1 MKRINLPTI
10 ILLLMLVCTGGLQAG
25 VRSVEEAMAIAGRF
39 MAESKKDVSPAERT
53 KRAMVASLD
62 AEPVQLAYTQK
73 VYDNSQAAV
82 YVFTHQT
89 DGFVLVS
96 ADDRTRAILGYSDGA
111 FDAEQMPENMRVWMQ
126 MYADEIARLAGKAL
140 AAPSLE
146 DVEYYPTVEPLLG
159 NTAWNQSAPYND
171 HCPIDP
177 STNERSVTGCMAT
190 AAAQVMYHHK
200 YPISGTGEHSYYW
213 RGQRLSVDFSQA
225 TYDWEN
231 MLPRYQTG
239 KYTKVESDAVAQL
252 MYHVGVACDMSYG
265 SSASGAGMG
274 SSATA
279 LMNYFGYDPAIRV
292 LKKDYMDEQMILR
305 KMAQDLEASRP
316 IQIEALTK
324 KHEGHAFVCDGMQ
337 SNGYIHINWGW
348 GGYADGYFAL
358 SVMNP
363 TNQGIGG
370 ASDNGAFTESVTL
383 YLGVQPNQNGVTIP
397 VMLVSSATLKSATA
411 ISKQEKVSFDI
422 FQFQN
427 GGVGAEKGAV
437 AFLVYQDS
445 TLSKVY
451 DTSFNYWDLKPLYYY
466 NSTLKCE
473 AWMSDLAPGEYE
485 MVLGI
490 HVADKEV
497 EPLHVYGH
505 GTKRYTMTVTEDSIF
520 MKEIIKKQTYFGTEY
535 ATMQVTDLTAK
546 TGSTNLRMVLQ
557 TSDFQLNSK
566 GKPTSGM
573 ALALD
578 LMPVSENSVVGSY
591 ALDVTNSQASGTM
604 TAAYSQIMGMVDGKQ
619 IAEKFTEGI
628 ATVTQISGG
637 HYVINYRLKSA
648 TTSYE
653 GKCLINDVAVKS
665 YRQVGT
671 KVNTFTL
678 LNDVATTMD
687 AAYAYAWASQL
698 TDAEQSDMPFY
709 IHGMVSQIEAMPT
722 ENGSAN
728 FFVSSNGAAANA
740 LRCHEAKWLG
750 KTDFATGNEFAV
762 KDTVLMVGYLQHVDL
777 TTPTL
782 HGYVFEHRVYVPN
795 PNTGVED
802 IEQGAVRIS
811 RNGLLVEVVC
821 AHACD
826 TYVYDIMGKIV
837 AQAPAATRH
846 TFVLPMAG
854 CYIVRA
860 GDMVNKIIVE

>member
-1 MKRINLPTI
+1 MKRISLPII
-10 ILLLMLVCTGGLQAG
+10 ILLLMLVCTEALQAG
-25 VRSVEEAMAIAGRF
+25 VRSVEEAMTIAGRF
-39 MAESKKDVSPAERT
+39 MAESRKDVSPAERT
-53 KRAMVASLD
+53 KRAMTAAHD
-62 AEPVQLAYTQK
+62 AEPVQLAYTQM

-89 DGFVLVS
+89 EGFVLVS
-96 ADDRTRAILGYSDGA
+96 ADDRTRAILGYADSD
-111 FDAEQMPENMRVWMQ
+111 FDAEQMPANMRAWMQ
-126 MYADEIARLAGKAL
+126 MYADEIARLSNKAL

-146 DVEYYPTVEPLLG
+146 EVEYYPTIEPLLG

-190 AAAQVMYHHK
+190 ATAQVMYHYK
-200 YPISGTGEHSYYW
+200 YPVSGTGEHSYYW
-213 RGQRLSVDFSQA
+213 RGQRLSVDFSQ
-225 TYDWEN
+225 TTFDWDN

-239 KYTKVESDAVAQL
+239 KYTQVESDAVANL
-252 MYHVGVACDMSYG
+252 MYHVGVACNMNYG

-274 SSATA
+274 TSMLA
-279 LMNYFGYDPAIRV
+279 LLEYFDYDAAIRV
-292 LKKDYMDEQMILR
+292 LKKDYMDEQMMLR
-305 KMAQDLEASRP
+305 QIAKDLEASHP

-324 KHEGHAFVCDGMQ
+324 KREGHAFVCDGMQ

-397 VMLVSSATLKSATA
+397 VMLTTSATMKSAEA
-411 ISKQEKVSFDI
+411 ISKKEKVNFEI
-422 FQFQN
+422 FQFLN
-427 GGVGAEKGAV
+427 GGLIQEKGAV

-445 TLSKVY
+445 ALSKVY
-451 DTSFNYWDLKPLYYY
+451 DTGFTWDLDPLHYY
-466 NSTLKCE
+466 NTSLKCE
-473 AWMSDLAPGEYE
+473 AWMSDIAPGEYE
-485 MVLGI
+485 MLLGV
-490 HVADKEV
+490 HVEDKEV

-505 GTKRYTMTVTEDSIF
+505 GTKRYHMTVTEDSIF
-520 MKEIIKKQTYFGTEY
+520 FNEIIKKQAYFGTEY

-546 TGSTNLRMVLQ
+546 TGCTNLRVVLQ

-578 LMPVSENSVVGSY
+578 LMPVSENSVLGSY
-591 ALDVTNSQASGTM
+591 AVDITNSQASGTM
-604 TAAYSQIMGMVDGKQ
+604 TAAYSQIMGVMDDKQ

-628 ATVTQISGG
+628 ATIRQITGG
-637 HYVINYRLKSA
+637 HYVIDYRLKSA

-653 GKCLINDVAVKS
+653 GSCFINDIAVKS

-687 AAYAYAWASQL
+687 AGYAYAWASQL
-698 TDAEQSDMPFY
+698 TDAEQSNIPFY
-709 IHGMVSQIEAMPT
+709 IHGMVSQIEKMPT
-722 ENGSAN
+722 EDGSAN
-728 FFVSSNGAAANA
+728 FFVSSNGSSANA
-740 LRCHEAKWLG
+740 LRCNEAKWLG
-750 KTDFATGNEFAV
+750 NTDFVTGHELAV
-762 KDTVLMVGYLQHVDL
+762 KDTVLMIGYLQHVDL

-782 HGYVFEHRVYVPN
+782 HGYVYDHRVYVPN
-795 PNTGVED
+795 PNTAVED
-802 IEQGAVRIS
+802 IDHGTIRIS
-811 RNGLLVEVVC
+811 RNGLQVEVTC

-837 AQAPAATRH
+837 AQAPATTHH

-860 GDMVNKIIVE
+860 GNMVNKIIIE

>member
-1 MKRINLPTI
+1 
-10 ILLLMLVCTGGLQAG
+10 
-25 VRSVEEAMAIAGRF
+25 
-39 MAESKKDVSPAERT
+39 
-53 KRAMVASLD
+53 
-62 AEPVQLAYTQK
+62 
-73 VYDNSQAAV
+73 
-82 YVFTHQT
+82 
-89 DGFVLVS
+89 
-96 ADDRTRAILGYSDGA
+96 
-111 FDAEQMPENMRVWMQ
+111 
-126 MYADEIARLAGKAL
+126 
-140 AAPSLE
+140 
-146 DVEYYPTVEPLLG
+146 
-159 NTAWNQSAPYND
+159 
-171 HCPIDP
+171 
-177 STNERSVTGCMAT
+177 
-190 AAAQVMYHHK
+190 
-200 YPISGTGEHSYYW
+200 
-213 RGQRLSVDFSQA
+213 
-225 TYDWEN
+225 
-231 MLPRYQTG
+231 
-239 KYTKVESDAVAQL
+239 
-252 MYHVGVACDMSYG
+252 
-265 SSASGAGMG
+265 
-274 SSATA
+274 
-279 LMNYFGYDPAIRV
+279 
-292 LKKDYMDEQMILR
+292 
-305 KMAQDLEASRP
+305 
-316 IQIEALTK
+316 
-324 KHEGHAFVCDGMQ
+324 MQ

-370 ASDNGAFTESVTL
+370 ASDDGAFTESVTL

-397 VMLVSSATLKSATA
+397 VMLVSSATMKSATA

-427 GGVGAEKGAV
+427 GGVGEEKGAV

-445 TLSKVY
+445 ALSKVY
-451 DTSFNYWDLKPLYYY
+451 DTNFDYWDLKPLYYY

-473 AWMSDLAPGEYE
+473 AKMSDLTPGEYE

-520 MKEIIKKQTYFGTEY
+520 MKEIIRKQSYFGTEY
-535 ATMQVTDLTAK
+535 ASMQVTDLTAK

-591 ALDVTNSQASGTM
+591 AVDVTNSQASGTM
-604 TAAYSQIMGMVDGKQ
+604 TAAYSQIMGVVDGKQ

-628 ATVTQISGG
+628 ATITQISGG

-653 GKCLINDVAVKS
+653 GRCLINDVDVKS

-671 KVNTFTL
+671 KVNIFTL

-687 AAYAYAWASQL
+687 VAYAYAWASQI
-698 TDAEQSDMPFY
+698 TSAEQYDLPFY
-709 IHGMVSQIEAMPT
+709 IHGVVSHIEAMPT

-728 FFVSSNGAAANA
+728 FFVSGNGSAANA
-740 LRCHEAKWLG
+740 LRCEQMKWLG
-750 KTDFATGNEFAV
+750 NTDFATGHEFAAN
-762 KDTVLMVGYLQHVDL
+762 DTVQMVGYLQHVDL

-782 HGYVFEHRVYVPN
+782 HGYVFEHRAYVPN
-795 PNTGVED
+795 PNTAIDNAASGD
-802 IEQGAVRIS
+802 IRMAQ
-811 RNGLLVEVVC
+811 NGRQLTIAC

-826 TYVYDIMGKIV
+826 TYIYDVMGNLV
-837 AQAPAATRH
+837 ALANATTQH
-846 TFVLPMAG
+846 TFVLPLAG

-860 GDMVNKIIVE
+860 GNHIQKIIVE

>member
-1 MKRINLPTI
+1 
-10 ILLLMLVCTGGLQAG
+10 
-25 VRSVEEAMAIAGRF
+25 
-39 MAESKKDVSPAERT
+39 
-53 KRAMVASLD
+53 
-62 AEPVQLAYTQK
+62 
-73 VYDNSQAAV
+73 
-82 YVFTHQT
+82 
-89 DGFVLVS
+89 
-96 ADDRTRAILGYSDGA
+96 
-111 FDAEQMPENMRVWMQ
+111 
-126 MYADEIARLAGKAL
+126 
-140 AAPSLE
+140 
-146 DVEYYPTVEPLLG
+146 
-159 NTAWNQSAPYND
+159 
-171 HCPIDP
+171 
-177 STNERSVTGCMAT
+177 
-190 AAAQVMYHHK
+190 
-200 YPISGTGEHSYYW
+200 
-213 RGQRLSVDFSQA
+213 
-225 TYDWEN
+225 
-231 MLPRYQTG
+231 
-239 KYTKVESDAVAQL
+239 
-252 MYHVGVACDMSYG
+252 
-265 SSASGAGMG
+265 
-274 SSATA
+274 
-279 LMNYFGYDPAIRV
+279 
-292 LKKDYMDEQMILR
+292 MDEQMILR

-316 IQIEALTK
+316 IQIGALTK

-348 GGYADGYFAL
+348 GGYAEGYFAL

-370 ASDNGAFTESVTL
+370 ASDDGAFTESVTL

-397 VMLVSSATLKSATA
+397 VMLVSSATMKSATA

-427 GGVGAEKGAV
+427 GGVGEEKGAV

-445 TLSKVY
+445 ALSKVY
-451 DTSFNYWDLKPLYYY
+451 DTNFDYWDLKPLYYY

-473 AWMSDLAPGEYE
+473 AKMSDLTPGEYE

-520 MKEIIKKQTYFGTEY
+520 MKEIIRKQSYFGTEY
-535 ATMQVTDLTAK
+535 ASMQVTDLTAK

-591 ALDVTNSQASGTM
+591 AVDVTNSQASGTM

-628 ATVTQISGG
+628 ATITQISGG

-653 GKCLINDVAVKS
+653 GRCLINDVDVKS

-671 KVNTFTL
+671 KVNIFTL

-687 AAYAYAWASQL
+687 VAYAYAWASQI
-698 TDAEQSDMPFY
+698 TTAEQYDLPFY
-709 IHGMVSQIEAMPT
+709 IHGVVSHIEAMPT

-728 FFVSSNGAAANA
+728 FFVSGNGSAANA
-740 LRCHEAKWLG
+740 LRCEQMKWLG
-750 KTDFATGNEFAV
+750 NTDFATGHEFAA

-782 HGYVFEHRVYVPN
+782 HGYVFEHRAYVPN
-795 PNTGVED
+795 PNTAIDNAASGD
-802 IEQGAVRIS
+802 IRMAQ
-811 RNGLLVEVVC
+811 NGRQLTIAC

-826 TYVYDIMGKIV
+826 TYIYDVMGNLV
-837 AQAPAATRH
+837 ALANATTQH
-846 TFVLPMAG
+846 TFVLPLAG

-860 GDMVNKIIVE
+860 GNHIQKIIVE